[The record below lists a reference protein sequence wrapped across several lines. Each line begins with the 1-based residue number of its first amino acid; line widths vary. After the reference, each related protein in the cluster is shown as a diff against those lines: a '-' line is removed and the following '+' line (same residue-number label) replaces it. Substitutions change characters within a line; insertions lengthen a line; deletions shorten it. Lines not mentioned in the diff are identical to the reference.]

1 MEKAAR
7 RTNYRVVPIVAMHPL
22 SAEDADSLGQEWA
35 HDEVRIRPGQQG
47 HPGMKKN
54 QAGIV

>member
-7 RTNYRVVPIVAMHPL
+7 RTNYKVLPIVAMHPL
-22 SAEDADSLGQEWA
+22 SAEDADSLGQDSA
-35 HDEVRIRPGQQG
+35 HDEVKDTPGQPE